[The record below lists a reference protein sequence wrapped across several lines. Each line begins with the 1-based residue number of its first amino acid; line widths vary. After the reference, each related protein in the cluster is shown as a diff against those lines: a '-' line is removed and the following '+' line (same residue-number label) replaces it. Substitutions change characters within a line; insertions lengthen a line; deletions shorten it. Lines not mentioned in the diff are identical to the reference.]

1 MDTDTAAE
9 LFTLLQ
15 LLFVAAVIGLPAVGL
30 TIRLAVKPLVEA
42 IIRLRE
48 AVPAQGSRD
57 PSEAALQGEVHALRA
72 QLERVLE
79 QQAFD
84 SELLSRTPASA
95 LEPRREKEIPGA
107 E

>member
-1 MDTDTAAE
+1 MDTNTAAE

-48 AVPAQGSRD
+48 AFPAQAAGD
-57 PSEAALQGEVHALRA
+57 PAIVALQQEVQQLRA
-72 QLERVLE
+72 QLERALE
-79 QQAFD
+79 RQTFD
-84 SELLSRTPASA
+84 SALLNGTPVSG
-95 LEPRREKEIPGA
+95 LERGRENEFSGA

>member
-48 AVPAQGSRD
+48 AFPAQGSRD
-57 PSEAALQGEVHALRA
+57 PSVAALQGEVQALRA

-95 LEPRREKEIPGA
+95 LGQRRENELSDA

>member
-48 AVPAQGSRD
+48 AFPAQGSRD
-57 PSEAALQGEVHALRA
+57 PSVAALQGEVQALRA

-84 SELLSRTPASA
+84 SELLSRTPTSA
-95 LEPRREKEIPGA
+95 LGQRRENELSGA